1 MYSAQHAHHSSDAFM
16 QCHCTLHTHHCVH
29 TYQAAVKTK
38 QQLAALPKHTDVLL
52 ALRTGEISELGIFF
66 TEFLEL
72 ASPARCMALL
82 IAAVKLCPGWQ
93 HWRYEK
99 QVGTAVAAAS
109 TTTGAGGSAASGAG
123 EQFAPLLCKASGSG
137 ATS

>member
-1 MYSAQHAHHSSDAFM
+1 
-16 QCHCTLHTHHCVH
+16 
-29 TYQAAVKTK
+29 VKTK
-38 QQLAALPKHTDVLL
+38 QQLSALPKHTDVLL

-66 TEFLEL
+66 AEFLEL

-99 QVGTAVAAAS
+99 QVGTVAAAGR
-109 TTTGAGGSAASGAG
+109 TTAATAAGGAASGVG
-123 EQFAPLLCKASGSG
+123 EQHALLLYSA
-137 ATS
+137 